1 MDIRK
6 KFAPCLM
13 DIIQSELNEIEPRF
27 KEEIMLLLRS
37 RGTEPNR
44 VPLDFHL
51 YYPFWLSYNFEIPR
65 KKEVVEEL
73 VKFNLWFSYHIFVQD
88 DIIDKKLS
96 QDDLYRNIIYSD
108 YFLLKATLQLG
119 ELMKKLGTTF
129 NRNVLKIY
137 GDYIHCILW
146 EKDHMKSMNVYS
158 EKDIKALGNKFSPLK
173 INNIVFT
180 CLCPKNLNQNYLN
193 DLNLFLENYHIS
205 MQLIDDIKDWKD
217 DLKNENFSFFLME
230 IIQSHDMYEKINN
243 IEEFE
248 RIILCTD
255 IAENIA
261 KKSLDYLY
269 RAQSNIL
276 NINNPFLNGFIK
288 EGENFILLTILR
300 QQRAK
305 ESIIHQISQLIS
317 NNI

>member
-1 MDIRK
+1 
-6 KFAPCLM
+6 M